1 MSGARSNEEQAY
13 RELIKAYHAPL
24 QRLCGGYENDVA
36 RREEL
41 YQEILLALWRALP
54 SFRGDASERT
64 FVFRVAHNV
73 AASHVRRIIRT
84 PREGAQ
90 LSDEFEAPGADADER
105 LDARGRV
112 EKLLE
117 AIRYL
122 PTLDRQ
128 IIMLYLEELPQQEIA
143 SVLGLSPSNVSTRLL
158 RARKRLKSQVTGAAS

>member
-1 MSGARSNEEQAY
+1 MSRARCSEEQAY
-13 RELIKAYHAPL
+13 RELIEAYQAPL
-24 QRLCGGYENDVA
+24 QRLCGGYEHDVA

-64 FVFRVAHNV
+64 FIFRVAHNV
-73 AASHVRRIIRT
+73 AATHVRQATRT

-90 LSDEFEAPGADADER
+90 LSDEIEAPGADADET
-105 LDARGRV
+105 LDARARI

-117 AIRYL
+117 AIRHL

-128 IIMLYLEELPQQEIA
+128 IMMLYLEELPQQEIA
-143 SVLGLSPSNVSTRLL
+143 LVMGLSQSNVSTRLL
-158 RARKRLKSQVTGAAS
+158 RARKRLKSRVIGVGS